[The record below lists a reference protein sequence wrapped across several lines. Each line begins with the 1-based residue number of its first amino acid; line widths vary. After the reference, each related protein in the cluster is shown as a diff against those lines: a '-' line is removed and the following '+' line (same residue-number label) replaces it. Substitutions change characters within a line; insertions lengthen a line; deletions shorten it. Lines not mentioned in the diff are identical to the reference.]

1 MSLKRNRNSRSG
13 LLQKQW
19 PPWLTRKKNKG
30 NLTGERHLSKRKK
43 KKYEEE
49 LSKYKPQDP
58 AKVTRE
64 EELNIKLNNIK
75 TYNTGK

>member
-49 LSKYKPQDP
+49 L
-58 AKVTRE
+58 
-64 EELNIKLNNIK
+64 NIKLNNIK